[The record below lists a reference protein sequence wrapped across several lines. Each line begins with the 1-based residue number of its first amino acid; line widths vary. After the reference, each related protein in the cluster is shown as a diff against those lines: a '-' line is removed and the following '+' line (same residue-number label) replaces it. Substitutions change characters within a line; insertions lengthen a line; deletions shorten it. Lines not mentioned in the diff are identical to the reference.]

1 VEFEKSLDHF
11 HVRVSLSLTS
21 IGLKGLFG
29 ICFILLF
36 HLAMQHGDGLF
47 EKARGDR
54 TNKLRHSLSLH
65 HGAELVVAVHP
76 FSPGNFVLFKKV
88 SCHAEFPDKTAK

>member
-1 VEFEKSLDHF
+1 
-11 HVRVSLSLTS
+11 
-21 IGLKGLFG
+21 
-29 ICFILLF
+29 
-36 HLAMQHGDGLF
+36 MQHGDGLF

-88 SCHAEFPDKTAK
+88 SRHAELQIKLQNKTDPEEPPLPSYTMPHALDIIIDK